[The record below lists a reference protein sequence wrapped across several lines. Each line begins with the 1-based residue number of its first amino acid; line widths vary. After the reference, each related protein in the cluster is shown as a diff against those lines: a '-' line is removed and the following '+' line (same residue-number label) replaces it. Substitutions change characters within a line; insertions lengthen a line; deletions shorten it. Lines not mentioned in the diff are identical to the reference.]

1 MKKKLILASASPRRK
16 ELLEQMGL
24 SFSIC
29 PACGEE
35 ESSFHEPEDMVKE
48 LALKKAR
55 EIAAQTE
62 EDAFV
67 IGSDTVVAFQG
78 EILGKPVD
86 EEDAFRMLKSLQGAS
101 HMVYTGVAVV
111 DARTGD
117 VLLNFV
123 DGTKVSMYPMTE
135 EWIHRYIETGEPMDK
150 AGAYAI
156 QGGCSLWIK
165 GIEGAYSTV
174 VGFPTARFYQELLK
188 AGVDL
193 LGEGLQSSLSR
204 ADFKKKEKRK
214 GFNLSGKDRSMYQAC
229 IFDFDGTL
237 CDSVESIAVC
247 ANHALRDLGL
257 KEVSL
262 ADYKLLVGDGVNML
276 VKRLLCRNGKESQE
290 LFDSLKARY
299 MEYFQEGCRYH
310 VTPYPGIVE
319 LLEELKGLGAKLGV
333 ISNKPHANT
342 VDVIEQVFGD
352 EIFDWVQGQT
362 KEIPRK
368 PDPAGA
374 LYTARRLGVSPKE
387 CLYIGDT
394 GTDMKTGT
402 AAGMYTVGVL
412 WGFRD
417 RKELQETGAMEIVEE
432 PSQLGRI
439 YQNKDR

>member
-1 MKKKLILASASPRRK
+1 MMKKLILASASPRRK
-16 ELLEQMGL
+16 ELLSQMGL
-24 SFSIC
+24 AFSVC

-35 ESSFHEPEDMVKE
+35 KSGFQRPEDVVKE
-48 LALKKAR
+48 LALQKAS
-55 EIAAQTE
+55 EIAKKTE

-67 IGSDTVVAFQG
+67 IGSDTVVAFEG
-78 EILGKPVD
+78 KILGKPAD
-86 EEDAFRMLKSLQGAS
+86 EEDAFRMLNMLQGAS

-111 DARTGD
+111 DAKTKEIL
-117 VLLNFV
+117 VHFV

-135 EWIHRYIETGEPMDK
+135 EWIRSYIETGEPMDK

-174 VGFPTARFYQELLK
+174 VGFPVARFYHELLK

-193 LGEGLQSSLSR
+193 LEQFGEKQ
-204 ADFKKKEKRK
+204 
-214 GFNLSGKDRSMYQAC
+214 YQAC

-257 KEVSL
+257 KEVSP
-262 ADYKLLVGDGVNML
+262 ADYKLLVGDGVDML
-276 VKRLLCRNGKESQE
+276 VRRLLSRNKVESGE
-290 LFDSLKARY
+290 LFDRLKEKY
-299 MEYFQEGCRYH
+299 MEYFREGCCYH
-310 VTPYPGIVE
+310 VTPYPGIPE
-319 LLEELKGLGAKLGV
+319 LLKELKDMGAKLGV

-342 VDVIEQVFGD
+342 VDVIHQVFQEGV
-352 EIFDWVQGQT
+352 FDWVQGQT
-362 KEIPRK
+362 EEIPRK

-374 LYTARRLGVSPKE
+374 LYTAEKLGVEPKN

-417 RKELQETGAMEIVEE
+417 QKELEETGAAKIIRE
-432 PSQLGRI
+432 PSAIGKI
-439 YQNKDR
+439 YRGEEYYD